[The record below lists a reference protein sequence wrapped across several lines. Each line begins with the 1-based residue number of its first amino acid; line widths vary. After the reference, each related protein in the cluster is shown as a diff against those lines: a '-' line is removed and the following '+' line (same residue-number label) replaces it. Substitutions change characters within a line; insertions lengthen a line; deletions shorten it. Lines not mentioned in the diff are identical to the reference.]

1 MPSRSLCCLNCL
13 LNPFLSPCH
22 FPLRLAAPP
31 ASSALPASPRPA
43 LLPTSSPPPCVPLSS
58 WKGPPRSQAPGRTGL
73 QTAGHTPW
81 GPGWRLCLT
90 GEGQADPAR
99 PSSVRPLLPPHPT
112 GVPDASSSF
121 GGPASPGS
129 PGMFVRSPGPRNR
142 DILSLKLSHPGP
154 HLLGD
159 KWEKSPKRWV
169 EMSPGLS
176 CPPPM
181 SRPQFGHGTDS
192 RGAKPQVQEAPHLQ
206 PRPPSALQRRPPRGP
221 RHPIL
226 PSANKAFSPLV
237 LVASEL
243 SVAPSPSPQS
253 EAVTSQAPHAR
264 PCGSFSPHTSRR
276 CPRPPLSPHPL
287 QVHCPECPLAR
298 QGSSVP
304 GPSRPRSLDS
314 PLAPATLARTV
325 PSPMGPSLEV
335 TCPLCLPRHPAPL
348 AP

>member
-22 FPLRLAAPP
+22 FPLRLVAPP

-81 GPGWRLCLT
+81 GPGWRLRLT

-112 GVPDASSSF
+112 GVPDSSSSF
-121 GGPASPGS
+121 AGPASPGS

-142 DILSLKLSHPGP
+142 DILSLKLSYPGP

-181 SRPQFGHGTDS
+181 SRPQFSKWRRQPGGQAAGPGGTS
-192 RGAKPQVQEAPHLQ
+192 PTA
-206 PRPPSALQRRPPRGP
+206 PPSLSPAATPSPGAPPP
-221 RHPIL
+221 HPPL
-226 PSANKAFSPLV
+226 CKQSLFSPGACGLRTFGGPFPEP
-237 LVASEL
+237 SE
-243 SVAPSPSPQS
+243 
-253 EAVTSQAPHAR
+253 R
-264 PCGSFSPHTSRR
+264 SRN
-276 CPRPPLSPHPL
+276 
-287 QVHCPECPLAR
+287 
-298 QGSSVP
+298 
-304 GPSRPRSLDS
+304 
-314 PLAPATLARTV
+314 
-325 PSPMGPSLEV
+325 
-335 TCPLCLPRHPAPL
+335 
-348 AP
+348 